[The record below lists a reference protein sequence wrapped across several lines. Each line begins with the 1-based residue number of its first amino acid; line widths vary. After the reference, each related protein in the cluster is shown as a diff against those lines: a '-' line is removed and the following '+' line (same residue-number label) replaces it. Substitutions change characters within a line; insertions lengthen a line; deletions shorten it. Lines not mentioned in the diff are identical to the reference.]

1 MFDIE
6 NMDLHYHLSWEK
18 RRNKMK
24 RLAFL
29 TACLFLI
36 AAVGVSAQET
46 GKGKITGKLLTEDGK
61 PMSDGSVFFFNAAT
75 GPPPSQEKYWRV
87 PDAVAPIGD
96 KGGFS
101 LELPPGKYYLGAMK
115 RISAEKNVGPPG
127 EGDYFLKGQ
136 DAMGN
141 PKPFFVKKGE
151 TTDIGTIAE
160 AAPFK
165 RAVVKYSGGITAI
178 EGVVRDPDGKPVEGA
193 AVFGYKKP
201 AARGK
206 PLFASDKTGKDG
218 KYILRVSEGGKYY
231 LKVRDV
237 FGGGPPKGGEI
248 VGSFWQGVPVEASV
262 QTGEITKGVD
272 IQVMRF
278 PGRGPGQK

>member
-1 MFDIE
+1 MGFHYQE
-6 NMDLHYHLSWEK
+6 KWRNNMK
-18 RRNKMK
+18 G
-24 RLAFL
+24 LAFL

-36 AAVGVSAQET
+36 AAVGVSAQEI
-46 GKGKITGKLLTEDGK
+46 GKGKITGKLMTEDGK
-61 PMSDGSVFFFNAAT
+61 PMSGGSVFFFNAAT

-87 PDAVAPIGD
+87 PDAVAPID
-96 KGGFS
+96 DGGRFS
-101 LELPPGKYYLGAMK
+101 IGLPPGKYYLGAMK
-115 RISAEKNVGPPG
+115 RISAEKNVGPPA

-141 PKPFFVKKGE
+141 PKAFLVKKGE

-165 RAVVKYSGGITAI
+165 RAVVKYSGGVTAI
-178 EGVVRDPDGKPVEGA
+178 EGVVRDSEGNAVKGA
-193 AVFGYKKP
+193 AVFGYNKP

-206 PLFASDKTGKDG
+206 PLFVSDRTGDDG

-237 FGGGPPKGGEI
+237 YGGGPPKGGEI
-248 VGSFWQGVPVEASV
+248 VGIYWQGIPVEASAK
-262 QTGEITKGVD
+262 TGEITKGVD
-272 IQVMRF
+272 IQVVRF